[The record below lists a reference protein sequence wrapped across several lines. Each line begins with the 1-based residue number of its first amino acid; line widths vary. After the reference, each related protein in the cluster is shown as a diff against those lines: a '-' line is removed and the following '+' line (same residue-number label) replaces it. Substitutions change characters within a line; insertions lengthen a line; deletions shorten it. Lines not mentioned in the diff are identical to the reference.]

1 MSRATAVSRL
11 ARAARAARAA
21 AAARRHHA
29 GGRDPLRALASLAGD
44 ASASAGGG
52 ARRPAW
58 FAPPM
63 GRLGGGG
70 LLVPP
75 PPPPPQRRLFHPTQA
90 ARYSTSS
97 SSQITPGEFTEM
109 AWEGVVGAVDAAR
122 MSKQQVVEAEHLMKA
137 LLEQKDGLAR
147 RIFSKAGID
156 NTSVLQA
163 TDEFISRQPKVVGD
177 TSGPIIG
184 SSFVSILDNARKH
197 KKEYADEFVSVEHI
211 LRAFTEDK
219 RFGQQLFRDLKIG
232 ENELKE
238 AISAVRGSQRVT
250 DQIVFL
256 QRYLFVQLSIHNLRG
271 DSANGNGFVS
281 ARWFFMLALK
291 CTQCDCLITLGIIT
305 LFMVLLPDPEG
316 KYQALEKYG
325 IDMTELARRG
335 KLDPVIGRDDERIV
349 RGDVPEPLQ
358 NRKLISLDMGALLA
372 GAKFQGQFEERLK
385 AVLKEI
391 TASNGQIIL
400 FIDEIHTIVGA
411 GAAGGA
417 MDAGNLLK
425 PMLGRGELRCI
436 GATTLDEYR
445 KYIEKDAALERR
457 FQQVY
462 CGEPAVEDTIS
473 ILRGL
478 RERYELHHG
487 VKISDGALVSAA
499 VLSDRYITGRFL
511 PDKAIDLVDEA
522 AAKLKMEI
530 TSKPIELDEVD
541 REIIR
546 LEMEK
551 LSLKNDTDKASKQ
564 RLSKLEADLES
575 LKQKQKNLS
584 EHWEYEKSLMTRIR
598 SIKEETD
605 RVNLEI
611 EAAEREYDLN
621 RAAELKYGT
630 LLSLQKQ
637 LEEAENK
644 LMEFQQSGKSMLRE
658 EVTDVDIAEIV
669 SKWTGI
675 PVSNL
680 QQSEKEKLL
689 LLEDVLHK
697 RVIGQDIAVKS
708 VANAIRRSRAGLS
721 DPNRPIASLMFMGP
735 TGVGK
740 TELGKTLAE
749 FLFNTENALIRIDM
763 SEYMEK
769 HAVSRLVGAPPGYV
783 GYGEGGQLTEA
794 VRRRPYSVVLFD
806 EIEKAHQDVF
816 NILLQLLDDGRITD
830 SQGRTV
836 SFTNCVIIMTSNIGS
851 PLILDTLRN
860 TSDSKEAVYEIMKK
874 QVIDM
879 ARQSFR
885 PEFLNRID
893 EYIVFQPLD
902 TTEINRIVEIQLNR
916 VKNRLRQQKIHLQY
930 TPEAVEHLGS
940 LGFDPNYGARPVKRV
955 IQQTVENEIA
965 LSVLKGDFKEDDTVL
980 VDVSSVAIAKGLAP
994 QKKLVL
1000 QRLEN
1005 ANLELVAND

>member
-1 MSRATAVSRL
+1 
-11 ARAARAARAA
+11 
-21 AAARRHHA
+21 
-29 GGRDPLRALASLAGD
+29 
-44 ASASAGGG
+44 
-52 ARRPAW
+52 
-58 FAPPM
+58 M

-70 LLVPP
+70 LLV

-335 KLDPVIGRDDERIV
+335 KLDPVIGRDDEVRRCIQILCRRTKNNPVIIGEPGVGKTAIAEGLAQRIV

-769 HAVSRLVGAPPGYV
+769 HAVSRLVGAPPGYI

-955 IQQTVENEIA
+955 IQQMVENEIA

>member
-1 MSRATAVSRL
+1 MARSAATRL
-11 ARAARAARAA
+11 ARAARTAAS
-21 AAARRHHA
+21 AAARSRA
-29 GGRDPLRALASLAGD
+29 VGGGGRDVLPRALAPLAGD
-44 ASASAGGG
+44 ASAAATAA
-52 ARRPAW
+52 ARRPPWLADI
-58 FAPPM
+58 
-63 GRLGGGG
+63 GRLPAGACSAGG
-70 LLVPP
+70 LLV
-75 PPPPPQRRLFHPTQA
+75 PQRRLFHSTTPAQYSTA
-90 ARYSTSS
+90 STSS

-109 AWEGVVGAVDAAR
+109 AWEGIVGAVDAAR
-122 MSKQQVVEAEHLMKA
+122 LSKQQIVESEHLMKA

-147 RIFSKAGID
+147 RILSKAGLD

-163 TDEFISRQPKVVGD
+163 TDEFISRQPKVSGD

-184 SSFVSILDNARKH
+184 SSFVSILDSARKH
-197 KKEYADEFVSVEHI
+197 KKEYGDEFVSVEHI
-211 LRAFTEDK
+211 LRAFTSDK
-219 RFGQQLFRDLKIG
+219 RFGQQLFRDLKVD
-232 ENELKE
+232 ENDLKE

-250 DQIVFL
+250 DQTSGFLIVPE
-256 QRYLFVQLSIHNLRG
+256 VLR
-271 DSANGNGFVS
+271 
-281 ARWFFMLALK
+281 LA
-291 CTQCDCLITLGIIT
+291 Q
-305 LFMVLLPDPEG
+305 
-316 KYQALEKYG
+316 
-325 IDMTELARRG
+325 
-335 KLDPVIGRDDERIV
+335 RIV
-349 RGDVPEPLQ
+349 RGDVPEPLM
-358 NRKLISLDMGALLA
+358 NRRLISLDMGALVA
-372 GAKFQGQFEERLK
+372 GAKFRGEFEERLK
-385 AVLKEI
+385 AVLKEVS
-391 TASNGQIIL
+391 ASNGQIIL
-400 FIDEIHTIVGA
+400 FIDEIHTVVGA

-462 CGEPAVEDTIS
+462 CGEPAVEDTVS

-487 VKISDGALVSAA
+487 VKISDGALVAAA
-499 VLSDRYITGRFL
+499 VLSDRYITG
-511 PDKAIDLVDEA
+511 PIDLVDEA

-551 LSLKNDTDKASKQ
+551 LSLKNDTDKASKE
-564 RLSKLEADLES
+564 RLSKLEAELES

-598 SIKEETD
+598 SVKEETD

-644 LMEFQQSGKSMLRE
+644 LVEFQQSGKSMLRE
-658 EVTDVDIAEIV
+658 EVTDIDIAEIV

-675 PVSNL
+675 PVTNL
-680 QQSEKEKLL
+680 QQSEREKLL

-721 DPNRPIASLMFMGP
+721 DPNRPIASFMFMGP

-783 GYGEGGQLTEA
+783 GYDEGGQLTEA

-806 EIEKAHQDVF
+806 EIEKAHPDVF

-836 SFTNCVIIMTSNIGS
+836 SFTNCVVIMTMTSNIGS
-851 PLILDTLRN
+851 HLILDTLRN
-860 TSDSKEAVYEIMKK
+860 TQQTQRK
-874 QVIDM
+874 QCM
-879 ARQSFR
+879 
-885 PEFLNRID
+885 RID

-902 TTEINRIVEIQLNR
+902 TTEINHIVEIQLNR
-916 VKNRLRQQKIHLQY
+916 VKNRLKQQKIHLQY
-930 TPEAVEHLGS
+930 TPEAVELLGS

-955 IQQTVENEIA
+955 IQQMVENEIA
-965 LSVLKGDFKEDDTVL
+965 IGVLKGDFKEDDVVL
-980 VDVSSVAIAKGLAP
+980 VDASSTAIAKGLAP

-1005 ANLELVAND
+1005 GKEELVAND

>member
-1 MSRATAVSRL
+1 MARSAASRL
-11 ARAARAARAA
+11 ARAARTA
-21 AAARRHHA
+21 AAARIRA
-29 GGRDPLRALASLAGD
+29 GGGGGRDVFPRALAPLAGD
-44 ASASAGGG
+44 ASAGAAAV
-52 ARRPAW
+52 ARRPPWLAG
-58 FAPPM
+58 A
-63 GRLGGGG
+63 GRLPVGAASASG
-70 LLVPP
+70 LLVP
-75 PPPPPQRRLFHPTQA
+75 RHRLFHSTTPAQYSA
-90 ARYSTSS
+90 AGTSS
-97 SSQITPGEFTEM
+97 SSQIAPGEFTEM
-109 AWEGVVGAVDAAR
+109 AWEGIVGAVDAAR
-122 MSKQQVVEAEHLMKA
+122 ASKQQIVESEHLMKA

-147 RIFSKAGID
+147 RILSKAGVD
-156 NTSVLQA
+156 NTSALQA
-163 TDEFISRQPKVVGD
+163 TDDFISRQPKVSGD

-197 KKEYADEFVSVEHI
+197 KKEYGDEFVSVEHI
-211 LRAFTEDK
+211 LRAFASDK
-219 RFGQQLFRDLKIG
+219 RFGQQLFRDLKVN
-232 ENELKE
+232 ENDLKD
-238 AISAVRGSQRVT
+238 AISSVRGSQRVT
-250 DQIVFL
+250 DQ
-256 QRYLFVQLSIHNLRG
+256 N
-271 DSANGNGFVS
+271 
-281 ARWFFMLALK
+281 
-291 CTQCDCLITLGIIT
+291 
-305 LFMVLLPDPEG
+305 PEG
-316 KYQALEKYG
+316 KYQSLEKYG
-325 IDMTELARRG
+325 IDLTESARRG
-335 KLDPVIGRDDERIV
+335 KLDPVIGRDDEVRRCIQILCRRTKNNPVIIGEPGVGKTAIAEGLAQRIV
-349 RGDVPEPLQ
+349 RGDVPEPLM
-358 NRKLISLDMGALLA
+358 NRRLISLDMGALLA
-372 GAKFQGQFEERLK
+372 GAKFRGEFEERLK
-385 AVLKEI
+385 AVLKEVS
-391 TASNGQIIL
+391 ASNGQIIL
-400 FIDEIHTIVGA
+400 FIDEIHTVVGA
-411 GAAGGA
+411 GAMGGA

-487 VKISDGALVSAA
+487 VKISDGALVAAA
-499 VLSDRYITGRFL
+499 VLSDRYITARFL

-541 REIIR
+541 REIIK

-551 LSLKNDTDKASKQ
+551 LSLKNDTDKASKE
-564 RLSKLEADLES
+564 RLSKLEAELES

-584 EHWEYEKSLMTRIR
+584 EHWEYEKSLMTRIG

-644 LMEFQQSGKSMLRE
+644 LVEFQQSGKSMLRE
-658 EVTDVDIAEIV
+658 EVTDIDIAEIV

-675 PVSNL
+675 PVTNL
-680 QQSEKEKLL
+680 QQSEREKLL

-721 DPNRPIASLMFMGP
+721 DPNRPIASFMFMGP

-783 GYGEGGQLTEA
+783 GYDEGGQLTEA

-806 EIEKAHQDVF
+806 EIEKAHPDVF

-836 SFTNCVIIMTSNIGS
+836 SFTNSVIIMTSNIGS
-851 PLILDTLRN
+851 HLILDTLRN
-860 TSDSKEAVYEIMKK
+860 TTDTKEAVYEIMKK
-874 QVIDM
+874 QVVEM
-879 ARQSFR
+879 ARQTFR

-916 VKNRLRQQKIHLQY
+916 VKNRLKQQKIHLQY
-930 TPEAVEHLGS
+930 TPEAVQLLGS

-955 IQQTVENEIA
+955 IQQMVENEIA
-965 LSVLKGDFKEDDTVL
+965 MDVLKGDFKEDDTVL
-980 VDVSSVAIAKGLAP
+980 VDVSSAAIAKGLAP

-1005 ANLELVAND
+1005 GKEELVAND

>member
-1 MSRATAVSRL
+1 MARSAASRL
-11 ARAARAARAA
+11 ARAARAAAVA
-21 AAARRHHA
+21 TARRQVPG
-29 GGRDPLRALASLAGD
+29 GGREVLPRALAPLAGD
-44 ASASAGGG
+44 ASAFNA
-52 ARRPAW
+52 AATRRPAW
-58 FAPPM
+58 FAAPL
-63 GRLGGGG
+63 GRFPVGAGGAG
-70 LLVPP
+70 LMAPS
-75 PPPPPQRRLFHPTQA
+75 RRMFHSTTPAQYSA
-90 ARYSTSS
+90 AAS
-97 SSQITPGEFTEM
+97 SSQITPEQFTEM
-109 AWEGVVGAVDAAR
+109 AWEGIVGAVDAAR
-122 MSKQQVVEAEHLMKA
+122 SSKQQIVESEHLMKA

-163 TDEFISRQPKVVGD
+163 TDDFISRQPKVVGD
-177 TSGPIIG
+177 TSGPVIG
-184 SSFVSILDNARKH
+184 SSFVSILDNAKKH
-197 KKEYADEFVSVEHI
+197 KKEYGDEFVSVEHI
-211 LRAFTEDK
+211 LQAFASDK
-219 RFGQQLFRDLKIG
+219 RFGQQLFKDLKIV
-232 ENELKE
+232 ENDIKE

-250 DQIVFL
+250 DQ
-256 QRYLFVQLSIHNLRG
+256 N
-271 DSANGNGFVS
+271 
-281 ARWFFMLALK
+281 
-291 CTQCDCLITLGIIT
+291 
-305 LFMVLLPDPEG
+305 PEG

-325 IDMTELARRG
+325 IDLTESARRG
-335 KLDPVIGRDDERIV
+335 KLDPVIGRDDEVRRCIQILCRRTKNNPVIIGEPGVGKTAIAEGLAQRIV
-349 RGDVPEPLQ
+349 RGDVPEPLM
-358 NRKLISLDMGALLA
+358 NRRLISLDMGALLA
-372 GAKFQGQFEERLK
+372 GAKFRGDFEERLK
-385 AVLKEI
+385 AVLKEV

-400 FIDEIHTIVGA
+400 FIDEIHTVVGA
-411 GAAGGA
+411 GAVGGA

-487 VKISDGALVSAA
+487 VKISDGALVAAA

-551 LSLKNDTDKASKQ
+551 LSLKNDTDKASKE
-564 RLSKLEADLES
+564 RLSKLEAELES

-644 LMEFQQSGKSMLRE
+644 LVEFQQSGKSMLRE

-680 QQSEKEKLL
+680 QQSEREKLL

-721 DPNRPIASLMFMGP
+721 DPNRPIASFMFMGP

-783 GYGEGGQLTEA
+783 GYEEGGQLTES

-860 TSDSKEAVYEIMKK
+860 TTDSKEAVYEIMKK
-874 QVIDM
+874 QVIEM
-879 ARQSFR
+879 ARQTFR

-902 TTEINRIVEIQLNR
+902 TSEINHIVEIQLNR
-916 VKNRLRQQKIHLQY
+916 VKNRLKQQKIHLQY
-930 TPEAVEHLGS
+930 TPEAVELLGS

-955 IQQTVENEIA
+955 IQQMVENEIA
-965 LSVLKGDFKEDDTVL
+965 LGVLKGDFKGDDTVL
-980 VDVSSVAIAKGLAP
+980 VDVSSAAIAKGLAP

-1000 QRLEN
+1000 QRVEN
-1005 ANLELVAND
+1005 RNEELVAND